1 MTTPPTALARR
12 ATKRAGLAVVV
23 MLALLLGAACQE
35 AAFSSA
41 IAVNETRAS
50 VGRSTLTLEADLSA
64 IAQNHAEAMARGGR
78 LYHSYS
84 SSRPPAGYR
93 TVGENVGRGHT
104 VSGIHNALRA
114 SAGHYR
120 NMVNPS
126 FSAFGVGSAYGSDG
140 KLYVTQLFAG

>member
-1 MTTPPTALARR
+1 MTDQPTALARR
-12 ATKRAGLAVVV
+12 APKRAGLIVVV
-23 MLALLLGAACQE
+23 VLALLAVVGCRE

-41 IAVNETRAS
+41 IAVNDTRS
-50 VGRSTLTLEADLSA
+50 GVGRSTLTLEADLSA
-64 IAQNHAEAMARGGR
+64 VAQSHAEAMARSGR
-78 LYHSYS
+78 LYHSYT
-84 SSRPPAGYR
+84 SSRPPSGYH

-114 SAGHYR
+114 SPGHYS

-126 FSAFGVGSAYGSDG
+126 FRAFGVGSAYGSDG

>member
-12 ATKRAGLAVVV
+12 APRCAGLVVV
-23 MLALLLGAACQE
+23 VILALLIGAGCQE

-41 IAVNETRAS
+41 IAVNDTRSS

-64 IAQNHAEAMARGGR
+64 VAQRHAEAMARSRR

-104 VSGIHNALRA
+104 VSGIHGALRA
-114 SAGHYR
+114 SPGHYS

>member
-12 ATKRAGLAVVV
+12 APRCAGLVVV
-23 MLALLLGAACQE
+23 VILALLIGAGCQE

-41 IAVNETRAS
+41 IAVNDTRSS

-64 IAQNHAEAMARGGR
+64 VAQRHAEAMARRGR

-104 VSGIHNALRA
+104 VSGIHSALRA
-114 SAGHYR
+114 SPGHYS

>member
-1 MTTPPTALARR
+1 MTTPPTTLARR
-12 ATKRAGLAVVV
+12 APRRAGLILVAV
-23 MLALLLGAACQE
+23 LALLAAVGCQD

-41 IAVNETRAS
+41 VAVNDTRAS

-64 IAQNHAEAMARGGR
+64 IAQRHAKAMAGSGR
-78 LYHSYS
+78 LYHSYT

-104 VSGIHNALRA
+104 VSGIHSALRA
-114 SAGHYR
+114 SSGHYS

-126 FSAFGVGSAYGSDG
+126 FRAFGVGSAYGSDG
-140 KLYVTQLFAG
+140 KLYVTQIFAG